1 MMEPHACVDA
11 LDELIKTVKDKWVNT
26 TTVISLT
33 TLRLDILEYCTNG
46 QIINALF
53 KQRMTGVSYCDH
65 SY

>member
-1 MMEPHACVDA
+1 MEPHACVDA

-33 TLRLDILEYCTNG
+33 TLRLDILEHCTNG

-53 KQRMTGVSYCDH
+53 KQRMTGVSYFDH

>member
-1 MMEPHACVDA
+1 MEPHACVDA

-33 TLRLDILEYCTNG
+33 TLRLDILVYCTNG